1 MKLRHPLL
9 LTVVLTALIPVSGA
23 SAASLTTDAPC
34 YVAGAPIAVTGT
46 GFAPANAVFLEGD
59 QMFASVAGDAA
70 GTFTGTLKA
79 PSLGATIGPASKSF
93 TITATDQTTRAA
105 TTTAIRVA
113 NLTFATNG
121 GIKSPSEKRMWS
133 FSGFLQRPGKP
144 IYGHF
149 RHGGKTYANYRFGI
163 PKGSCGTLKKRAP
176 GIPAKKLRT
185 GKWTVQ
191 VDFEKRF
198 KRKASPRVTSSTT
211 IFTTF
216 G

>member
-1 MKLRHPLL
+1 MKPWHPALL
-9 LTVVLTALIPVSGA
+9 AGALAALAPISAA
-23 SAASLTTDAPC
+23 SAASITTDAPC
-34 YVAGAPIAVTGT
+34 YVAGSAIAVTGT
-46 GFAPANAVFLEGD
+46 GFAAGNTVFLEGD
-59 QMFASVAGDAA
+59 QMFQAVAGDAA
-70 GTFTGTLKA
+70 GAFTGALKA

-105 TTTAIRVA
+105 ATASIKVA

-121 GIKSPSEKRMWS
+121 GVKAPSAKRTWS

-149 RHGGKTYANYRFGI
+149 RHGGKTYANYRFGV
-163 PKGSCGTLKKRAP
+163 PKGSCGTLKKHAP
-176 GIPAKKLRT
+176 GIPTKKLRT
-185 GKWTVQ
+185 GKWNVQ

-198 KRKASPRVTSSTT
+198 KRNASPRVTSSTT